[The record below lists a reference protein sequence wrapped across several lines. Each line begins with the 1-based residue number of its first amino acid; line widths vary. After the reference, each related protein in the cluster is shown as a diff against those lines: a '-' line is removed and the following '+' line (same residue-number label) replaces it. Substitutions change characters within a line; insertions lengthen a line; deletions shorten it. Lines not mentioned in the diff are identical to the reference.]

1 MKRKS
6 LLSLIV
12 PVFVAIAYIGI
23 EATGSWAWGI
33 GEPELPSKF
42 NQ

>member
-12 PVFVAIAYIGI
+12 PVFVAVAYIGI
-23 EATGSWAWGI
+23 EATSFIAGI

-42 NQ
+42 DH